1 MSKNRVLYSWIG
13 NNDLLGL
20 AGDADVDQQSRILA
34 ALKIDRKVGKQDG
47 PIRAFLKQESF
58 DEIDIKAAIADVPG
72 KRTVHF
78 DYELGDGFCLQT
90 LLEDIQRRYLERAME
105 ESPGV
110 KTKAAE
116 LLGMSSYQTLD
127 AQLKRLGVAT
137 SKPK

>member
-1 MSKNRVLYSWIG
+1 MSES
-13 NNDLLGL
+13 
-20 AGDADVDQQSRILA
+20 DVIE
-34 ALKIDRKVGKQDG
+34 VG
-47 PIRAFLKQESF
+47 
-58 DEIDIKAAIADVPG
+58 DIKAAIADVPG
-72 KRTVHF
+72 KRTGHF

-105 ESPGV
+105 ESSGV

-127 AQLKRLGVAT
+127 AQLKRLGVAP